1 MRKRTVLGIR
11 ACTWVWLLMMSLTL
25 MTYLIGQVGVGG
37 VSASLTVLGF
47 ALIKGQMLGDY
58 FMGLKRL
65 SGFWRWPVSLWLFIP
80 GSLISAAFMLVG

>member
-1 MRKRTVLGIR
+1 MGIR

-25 MTYLIGQVGVGG
+25 ITYMIGQVGVGG
-37 VSASLTVLGF
+37 VSASMTVLGF

-65 SGFWRWPVSLWLFIP
+65 SGFWRWPVSLWLFLP
-80 GSLISAAFMLVG
+80 GGLISAAFMLVG